1 MTLAF
6 VLTRNS
12 FQVTKLSVTEKDLA
26 AAIATFRDFS
36 GENDTSPSLKQI
48 YTWLIAPVKSQL
60 KTSMLA
66 IVPYGAI
73 NELPFAA
80 LTDGEH
86 FIGDTYSVFYLPSVS
101 VLPYIHPKSNF
112 GGSQILV
119 LANDTETG
127 LPRLNYAYDEAR
139 AVASLFGV
147 QPNLGRASTASN
159 LRAFAGDFEILHLI
173 AHINTDSKNPRL
185 SRINMNHEITD
196 DGPLELN
203 QLAALDLRKTNLV
216 VLSGC
221 QSQMGKRSEGDD
233 VISLSRAFMY
243 AGAPSVIASLWNVD
257 DEATRH
263 LMVAFY
269 THLRAGLAKAEAL
282 RAAEI
287 DIRQEYP
294 NPYYWAAFVLTG
306 DPGKP
311 GTFNLVASS
320 SK

>member
-127 LPRLNYAYDEAR
+127 LPGLNYA
-139 AVASLFGV
+139 
-147 QPNLGRASTASN
+147 
-159 LRAFAGDFEILHLI
+159 
-173 AHINTDSKNPRL
+173 
-185 SRINMNHEITD
+185 
-196 DGPLELN
+196 
-203 QLAALDLRKTNLV
+203 
-216 VLSGC
+216 
-221 QSQMGKRSEGDD
+221 
-233 VISLSRAFMY
+233 
-243 AGAPSVIASLWNVD
+243 
-257 DEATRH
+257 
-263 LMVAFY
+263 
-269 THLRAGLAKAEAL
+269 
-282 RAAEI
+282 
-287 DIRQEYP
+287 
-294 NPYYWAAFVLTG
+294 
-306 DPGKP
+306 
-311 GTFNLVASS
+311 
-320 SK
+320 